1 MEDSM
6 SYFTEIKLVD
16 KVSGVAAAI
25 TAAGELTVKPAAAVS
40 SDNSS
45 QTPLAE
51 DAVFTGDSIDTLG
64 YTTAQIALY
73 ADVASAAGG
82 LVVEVSSDET
92 NWYVK
97 HQFSYRNVSE
107 EKDYPVTLTR
117 RYLRVSYTNGAV
129 AQTVFDLSTVLR

>member
-1 MEDSM
+1 M

-16 KVSGVAAAI
+16 KLTGTAATI
-25 TAAGELTVKPAAAVS
+25 TDAGELMVKPAAAVS
-40 SDNSS
+40 ADNSS

-64 YTTAQIALY
+64 YTIAQIAVY
-73 ADVASAAGG
+73 ADQASAAGG

-97 HQFSYRNVSE
+97 HQFSYQNPGE
-107 EKDYPVTLTR
+107 ENDYPVTLTR
-117 RYLRVSYTNGAV
+117 RYLRVTYTNGAV

>member
-1 MEDSM
+1 M

-16 KVSGVAAAI
+16 KLTGVAATI
-25 TAAGELTVKPAAAVS
+25 TAAGELLVKPAAAVS

-45 QTPLAE
+45 QTQLAE

-64 YTTAQIALY
+64 YTIAQIAVY
-73 ADVASAAGG
+73 SDQASAAGG

-97 HQFSYRNVSE
+97 HTFSYQNPSE
-107 EKDYPVTLTR
+107 ENDYPVTLTR
-117 RYLRVSYTNGAV
+117 RYLRVTYTNGVV

>member
-1 MEDSM
+1 M
-6 SYFTEIKLVD
+6 SYFTEVKLVD
-16 KVSGVAAAI
+16 KLTGVAATI
-25 TAAGELTVKPAAAVS
+25 TAAGEVMVKSASVVS
-40 SDNSS
+40 DDNST

-51 DAVFTGDSIDTLG
+51 DAVFAGASIDTLG

-92 NWYVK
+92 NWYIK
-97 HQFSYRNVSE
+97 HEFSYQNPGE
-107 EKDYPVTLTR
+107 ENDYPVILTR

>member
-1 MEDSM
+1 M

-25 TAAGELTVKPAAAVS
+25 TAAGELTVKPAAVVS

-64 YTTAQIALY
+64 YTTAQIAVY
-73 ADVASAAGG
+73 TDQVSAEGG
-82 LVVEVSSDET
+82 LTVEVSSDET
-92 NWYVK
+92 NWYAK

-107 EKDYPVTLTR
+107 ETDYPVILTR

>member
-1 MEDSM
+1 M

-16 KVSGVAAAI
+16 KLTGTAATI
-25 TAAGELTVKPAAAVS
+25 TAAGELMVKPAAAVS
-40 SDNSS
+40 SDNST

-51 DAVFTGDSIDTLG
+51 DATFTGDSIDTLG
-64 YTTAQIALY
+64 YTTAQIAVY
-73 ADVASAAGG
+73 ADQASAAGG

-97 HQFSYRNVSE
+97 HEFSYQNPSE
-107 EKDYPVTLTR
+107 ENDYPVTLTR
-117 RYLRVSYTNGAV
+117 RYLRVTYTNGAV

>member
-1 MEDSM
+1 M

-16 KVSGVAAAI
+16 KLTGVAATI
-25 TAAGELTVKPAAAVS
+25 TAAGELLVKPAAAVS

-45 QTPLAE
+45 QTQLAE

-64 YTTAQIALY
+64 YTIAQIAIY
-73 ADVASAAGG
+73 SDQASAAGG

-97 HQFSYRNVSE
+97 HTFSYQNPSE
-107 EKDYPVTLTR
+107 ENDYPVTLTR
-117 RYLRVSYTNGAV
+117 RYLRVTYTNGVV

>member
-1 MEDSM
+1 M
-6 SYFTEIKLVD
+6 SYFTELKLID
-16 KVSGVAAAI
+16 KLTGVAATI
-25 TAAGELTVKPAAAVS
+25 TAAGEVMVKSASVVS
-40 SDNSS
+40 DDNST

-51 DAVFTGDSIDTLG
+51 DAVFAGASIDTLG
-64 YTTAQIALY
+64 YTTAQIAVY
-73 ADVASAAGG
+73 TDQISAEGG
-82 LVVEVSSDET
+82 LTVEVSSDET